1 MPASLDLLRHLRVT
15 YSAAF
20 AEQMAGAVEVG
31 RIIAPRKEQKRP
43 GKGSSANWPLLSKA
57 PCSSL
62 YHPICGTPL
71 KLLSMLL
78 QVTLYSMELIWGGRA
93 KASLVIDKDELR
105 VLKVYNHVWS
115 MITID
120 IHKAERHRY

>member
-15 YSAAF
+15 YGADF
-20 AEQMAGAVEVG
+20 AEQIAGAVEVG
-31 RIIAPRKEQKRP
+31 RTIAPRQEQKRP
-43 GKGSSANWPLLSKA
+43 GKGSSANWPFLRKA

-62 YHPICGTPL
+62 SRPARGTPL

-78 QVTLYSMELIWGGRA
+78 QVTFYTMELIWGSRA

-105 VLKVYNHVWS
+105 VLKVEKHVQS
-115 MITID
+115 MIAID
-120 IHKAERHRY
+120 INKAERHRL